1 MSLSFSY
8 IGKMLWIQ
16 PSSLI
21 DHEDIFIMSSNSGFL
36 DNWRKRLQDFRFVLW
51 NIMQE
56 PGDQGEVAEG
66 ILKHASVGIWK
77 EVLVM

>member
-8 IGKMLWIQ
+8 IGKMYWIQ

-21 DHEDIFIMSSNSGFL
+21 DLEDIFIMSSNPGFS

-51 NIMQE
+51 DIMQE
-56 PGDQGEVAEG
+56 PGDQGKVAEG
-66 ILKHASVGIWK
+66 ILQHASVGI
-77 EVLVM
+77 

>member
-8 IGKMLWIQ
+8 IGKILWIQ
-16 PSSLI
+16 ASSLI
-21 DHEDIFIMSSNSGFL
+21 DHEDIFIMSSNSGFS
-36 DNWRKRLQDFRFVLW
+36 DNWRKRLQNFRFVVW

-66 ILKHASVGIWK
+66 ILKHASVGI
-77 EVLVM
+77 